1 MNLELATA
9 LINRGIVNSKT
20 RILARCPVAA
30 FGGVPTDK
38 RLFLNVDRVISDEGT
53 MKFIS
58 SHRSG
63 RKFSVPI
70 DKIEEIDGME
80 PTRLGLAYDI
90 KANGAARGNGKK
102 RGRKTRINT
111 LENINGTTI

>member
-1 MNLELATA
+1 MNIELATA
-9 LINRGIVNSKT
+9 LINRGVINSKT

-38 RLFLNVDRVISDEGT
+38 RLFLNVDKVISDEGT

-70 DKIEEIDGME
+70 DKIDEIDGME
-80 PTRLGLAYDI
+80 PVRLGLAYDI
-90 KANGAARGNGKK
+90 KANGLIRGVGKK
-102 RGRKTRINT
+102 RGRKPRINT

>member
-1 MNLELATA
+1 MNIELATT
-9 LINRGIVNSKT
+9 LISRGIVNNKT
-20 RILARCPVAA
+20 RILARCPVPA
-30 FGGVPTDK
+30 FGGMPTEK
-38 RLFLNVDRVISDEGT
+38 LLFLNVDKVVSEDGT

-70 DKIEEIDGME
+70 DKISEIDGME

-90 KANGAARGNGKK
+90 KSNGSVRGAGKK
-102 RGRKTRINT
+102 RGRKPRINT
-111 LENINGTTI
+111 LENING

>member
-1 MNLELATA
+1 MNIELATT
-9 LINRGIVNSKT
+9 LISRGIVNNKT
-20 RILARCPVAA
+20 RILARCPVPA
-30 FGGVPTDK
+30 FGGMPTEK
-38 RLFLNVDRVISDEGT
+38 LLFLNVDKVISEDGT

-80 PTRLGLAYDI
+80 PTRLGLAFDI
-90 KANGAARGNGKK
+90 KADGLKKGAGKK
-102 RGRKTRINT
+102 RGRKPRINT
-111 LENINGTTI
+111 LESING

>member
-1 MNLELATA
+1 MNEALATA
-9 LINRGIVNSKT
+9 LINRGVVNTKT

-30 FGGVPTDK
+30 FGGMPTEK
-38 RLFLNVDRVISDEGT
+38 LLFLNVDRVVSDEGT

-58 SHRSG
+58 SHRTG

-80 PTRLGLAYDI
+80 PTRLGLAFDI
-90 KANGAARGNGKK
+90 KADGLKKGAGKK
-102 RGRKTRINT
+102 RGRKPRINT
-111 LENINGTTI
+111 LESING